1 MNKKGFA
8 VIGSG
13 YWGVNYIRLLS
24 QMPETKLYAV
34 CDQAQDRLDAIS
46 HRFPNVDLYQ
56 DITPILENDE
66 IEAVVVCTNPASH
79 FEVTKQLLMA
89 GKHVLV
95 EKPMT
100 LTADTSNKLVE
111 IAKEKGLT
119 LMVGHI
125 FMYHPAVRKMKSYIE
140 SGELGEVHYIY
151 AQRTNLG
158 PIREDVNALW
168 DLAPHD
174 VSIFNYLMGANPVW
188 VSAVGSRFLRGRVED
203 AGFIVLG
210 YGDGTVS
217 NIHVSWANP
226 HKVREV
232 VVVGS
237 KQRISFNDTSPD
249 EKVRVFEKGVAA
261 SATAY
266 LDYGAYQLM
275 IRDGDV
281 ISPKIPVEEPLKNEV
296 LHFIECIQSG
306 EQPLSDGVNGMVVVR
321 VMEAVNESVCNNG
334 APVHLKYG

>member
-1 MNKKGFA
+1 MKKEGFA

-24 QMPETKLYAV
+24 QMPETELVAV
-34 CDQAQDRLDAIS
+34 CDQAQERLDAIS
-46 HRFPNVDLYQ
+46 RRFPEAALYK
-56 DITPILENDE
+56 DIAPILENKE
-66 IEAVVVCTNPASH
+66 IESVVVCTNPGSH
-79 FEVTKQLLMA
+79 FEIAKQLLMA

-100 LTADTSNKLVE
+100 LTTETANELVK

-125 FMYHPAVRKMKSYIE
+125 FLYHPAIRKVKSYIE
-140 SGELGEVHYIY
+140 NGALGEVHYLY

-174 VSIFNYLMGANPVW
+174 VSIFNYLMNANPVW
-188 VSAVGSRFLRGRVED
+188 VSAVGSRFLRGHVED

-210 YGDGTVS
+210 YENGTVS

-266 LDYGAYQLM
+266 SDFGEYQLM

-281 ISPKIPVEEPLKNEV
+281 VSPKIPVEEPLKNEV
-296 LHFIECIQSG
+296 RHFIACKQTG
-306 EQPLSDGVNGMVVVR
+306 EQPLTDGVNGMVVVKI
-321 VMEAVNESVCNNG
+321 MEAVSESIRNQG
-334 APVHLKYG
+334 TPVHLKYS

>member
-1 MNKKGFA
+1 MKKEGFA

-13 YWGVNYIRLLS
+13 YWGANYIRLLS
-24 QMPETKLYAV
+24 QMPETELIAV
-34 CDQAQDRLDAIS
+34 CDKDQGRLDAIS
-46 HRFPNVDLYQ
+46 HRFPEVALYQ
-56 DITPILENDE
+56 DIAPILADE
-66 IEAVVVCTNPASH
+66 KIEGVVVCTNPASH
-79 FEVTKQLLMA
+79 FEIAKQLMMA
-89 GKHVLV
+89 GKHVMV

-100 LTADTSNKLVE
+100 LTAETSNELVK
-111 IAKEKGLT
+111 IAKKKNLT

-125 FMYHPAVRKMKSYIE
+125 FLFHPAVRKMKTYIE
-140 SGELGEVHYIY
+140 NGDLGEVHYIY
-151 AQRTNLG
+151 SQRTNLG

-174 VSIFNYLMGANPVW
+174 VSICNYLMGANPVW
-188 VSAVGSRFLRGRVED
+188 VSAVGTRFLRGHVED

-210 YGDGTVS
+210 YENGTVS

-237 KQRISFNDTSPD
+237 KQRISFNDTSPN

-266 LDYGAYQLM
+266 SDFGEYQLM

-296 LHFIECIQSG
+296 KHFIACKQNG
-306 EQPLSDGVNGMVVVR
+306 KQPLSDGVNGMVVVK
-321 VMEAVNESVCNNG
+321 VMEAVDESICNNG
-334 APVHLKYG
+334 APVHLKY